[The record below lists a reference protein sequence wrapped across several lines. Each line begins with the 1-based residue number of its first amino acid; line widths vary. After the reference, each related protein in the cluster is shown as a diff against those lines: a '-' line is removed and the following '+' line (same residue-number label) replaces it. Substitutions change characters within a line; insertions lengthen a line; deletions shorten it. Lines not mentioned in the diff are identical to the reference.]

1 MKKQVISIL
10 LLFVVVLFSSTL
22 LAYNM
27 TTKEATDGTFTL
39 ETKTFVISFDLK
51 LGVLKDIYIKV
62 DRSTDLISRY
72 GNDGFNV
79 FSGDTELIPVSHTTF
94 RDERSGAFIL
104 RFDYEKGSKTFVIND
119 TPYYDFEVQYNFSEP
134 VSMTFPYISNTK
146 TFDPNSYH
154 MSYLKKPKSLMT
166 LYSNDVTFS
175 DGVLNS
181 KSGSGSIKVYAGPI
195 KLIYISE
202 ALPELYDTV
211 KKNLSE
217 VGALS
222 FFSYIHHGLVVFLY
236 YLFKLTGSFGWAII
250 LFTLVVRLILYP
262 LYHIQT
268 KSMIEMRKIQPE
280 IEKLRKKYKD
290 PQKQQQAL
298 MALYREKH
306 INPATGCLTLL
317 IQLPVFFVLYSVIR
331 YFSEMFAYAPKFLF
345 WSDLS
350 TGGFL
355 QNSLLIFISIITGI
369 YLATVTSQDGKTAR
383 QSMIMSLVF
392 PFLFYT
398 LPTGLFIYY
407 ATNSILQLLITI
419 YVYRKFG
426 MKGISMREVFGL
438 PPKPAK

>member
-1 MKKQVISIL
+1 
-10 LLFVVVLFSSTL
+10 
-22 LAYNM
+22 
-27 TTKEATDGTFTL
+27 
-39 ETKTFVISFDLK
+39 
-51 LGVLKDIYIKV
+51 
-62 DRSTDLISRY
+62 
-72 GNDGFNV
+72 
-79 FSGDTELIPVSHTTF
+79 
-94 RDERSGAFIL
+94 
-104 RFDYEKGSKTFVIND
+104 
-119 TPYYDFEVQYNFSEP
+119 
-134 VSMTFPYISNTK
+134 
-146 TFDPNSYH
+146 
-154 MSYLKKPKSLMT
+154 
-166 LYSNDVTFS
+166 
-175 DGVLNS
+175 
-181 KSGSGSIKVYAGPI
+181 
-195 KLIYISE
+195 LIYISE

-290 PQKQQQAL
+290 PQN
-298 MALYREKH
+298 

>member
-1 MKKQVISIL
+1 MKKYVISIFL
-10 LLFVVVLFSSTL
+10 LSIVLFSSAL
-22 LAYNM
+22 FAYKM
-27 TTKEATDGTFTL
+27 TSEEATDGTLSL
-39 ETKTFVISFDLK
+39 ETKTFIITFDLN

-62 DRSTDLISRY
+62 DRRTDLISRY
-72 GNDGFNV
+72 GHDGFNV
-79 FSGDTELIPVSHTTF
+79 FAGDEELLPVFHEYF
-94 RDERSGAFIL
+94 RDRNGDFIL
-104 RFDYEKGSKTFVIND
+104 RFDYENGTKTFIIKDN
-119 TPYYDFEVQYNFSEP
+119 PFYDFEVQFDFVEP
-134 VSMTFPYISNTK
+134 VSMTFPYISNIK
-146 TFDPNSYH
+146 MFDASSYH
-154 MSYLKKPKSLMT
+154 MSYSEKPKALMAI
-166 LYSNDVTFS
+166 YSTDVTFS
-175 DGVLNS
+175 DGTLTAETG
-181 KSGSGSIKVYAGPI
+181 KGSIKLYAGPI

-202 ALPELYDTV
+202 ALPEMYDTI

-217 VGALS
+217 FGALS
-222 FFSYIHHGLVVFLY
+222 IFSYIYHGLVAFLY
-236 YLFKLTGSFGWAII
+236 YLFKFTGNFGWAII
-250 LFTLVVRLILYP
+250 VFTLVVRGILYP
-262 LYHIQT
+262 LYHVQT

-290 PQKQQQAL
+290 PHKQQQAL

-355 QNSLLIFISIITGI
+355 QNSLLILISIVTGI
-369 YLATVTSQDGKTAR
+369 YLATVTSQDGRTAR
-383 QSMIMSLVF
+383 QAMLMSVIF

-407 ATNSILQLLITI
+407 ATNSIIQLLITI
-419 YVYRKFG
+419 YVYRRYG
-426 MKGISMREVFGL
+426 MKGITLREAFGL

>member
-119 TPYYDFEVQYNFSEP
+119 NPYYDFEVQYNFSEP

-290 PQKQQQAL
+290 PQ
-298 MALYREKH
+298 
-306 INPATGCLTLL
+306 N
-317 IQLPVFFVLYSVIR
+317 QLPVFFVLYSVIR